1 MDKKPLNCKSC
12 LTAKDI
18 MQKEVF
24 TVTPDTSV
32 AELGRIFI
40 EKDISGVPVIDEY
53 GNLYGIVTENDLISM
68 EKPFH
73 IPTVIH
79 IFDAF
84 IPLQTEQAIE
94 KEIRKLTAIIVDD
107 ICTTSVITINEDTP
121 FQEIAS
127 IMTEKKIHII
137 PVLTDN
143 KLVGII
149 GKKDMIK
156 AITKI

>member
-1 MDKKPLNCKSC
+1 MKDYKN

-18 MQKEVF
+18 MQKEVI

-32 AELGRIFI
+32 EEIGRIFI
-40 EKDISGVPVIDEY
+40 EKDISGLPVIDEY

-73 IPTVIH
+73 IPTIIH

-84 IPLQTEQAIE
+84 IPLETDQAIE
-94 KEIRKLTAIIVDD
+94 KEIRKLAATIVDD
-107 ICTTSVITINEDTP
+107 ICTTDITTVNEDTP
-121 FQEIAS
+121 FQEIAV
-127 IMTEKKIHII
+127 IMIEKKIHLL
-137 PVLTDN
+137 PVLSEN

-156 AITKI
+156 AMAG